1 MKSTI
6 LIFFIG
12 SVISVVI
19 DPFSNAIGSWNDWK
33 RSTLSGIGMD
43 GDDGSDVLE
52 LKRSPQEQFQ
62 IDIWKRDP
70 RTTCYIICIGA
81 PNRTKRCVYP

>member
-1 MKSTI
+1 MKSAI

-12 SVISVVI
+12 SVISVI

-43 GDDGSDVLE
+43 GDEGSDVLE
-52 LKRSPQEQFQ
+52 LKRSPQENFQ
-62 IDIWKRDP
+62 IDTSIK
-70 RTTCYIICIGA
+70 
-81 PNRTKRCVYP
+81 

>member
-1 MKSTI
+1 M
-6 LIFFIG
+6 
-12 SVISVVI
+12 VI

-52 LKRSPQEQFQ
+52 LKRSPQEQF
-62 IDIWKRDP
+62 
-70 RTTCYIICIGA
+70 
-81 PNRTKRCVYP
+81 